1 MSDSEQQHIAA
12 RNLIAQ
18 MVSNSD
24 VHGDDAIEEQRRAP
38 GGSGS
43 GGGGGTSGASEEA
56 LAAAAARQAELQR
69 RQEAQYARPSAD
81 SDLGPDELAAADPL
95 YRDEVQ
101 EAFDNYGQ
109 ITQEILDEWKE
120 MFQLFESVA
129 AALSLSLF

>member
-1 MSDSEQQHIAA
+1 MSDSSEQQHLAA

-24 VHGDDAIEEQRRAP
+24 LHGDDAIEEQRRAP
-38 GGSGS
+38 GGA
-43 GGGGGTSGASEEA
+43 GGNSGASEEA

-69 RQEAQYARPSAD
+69 RQEAQYARPAD

-120 MFQLFESVA
+120 MFQLFE
-129 AALSLSLF
+129 